1 MLKIVRSPLWGF
13 PRHAVVFWEASLKIQ
28 HMRTNYGP
36 SVFHSRPT
44 VVMTLDLERWSE
56 VPSTAIPYFTQ
67 NLINTFPGLA
77 EHTCSKGYDGG
88 FVQRLQ
94 HGTYLAHIIEHMA
107 LELSTLSGISVT
119 YGKTRYAGRSG
130 LYEIIT
136 RFKNES
142 GMHECLRSAV
152 QIVLDLLEKKTV
164 VLNEHLSRI
173 RREISRTALGTTSA
187 ALVDAVRKRNIPY
200 RLVGDGSLLQ
210 IGYGSKSRR
219 LQTAV
224 TEQTNLISADLAQD
238 KDLTKKIL
246 EQNFLP
252 VPLGFIA
259 RTEEDIKN
267 NLFDLT
273 PPYVVKPLDGNH
285 GRGVCLNLN
294 SLSEVQEAFRFA
306 HEISEDVIVEE
317 MCAGSDYRILVLD
330 GKLIAAAERKP
341 PSVTGDGEKT
351 LAQLIDVL
359 NSDPARGSGHDNVL
373 SIIEVD
379 HIIESHLKKI
389 NIALSDV
396 IEKGRIVKLR
406 ENANLSSG
414 GTASDVT
421 DIVHPEVVAMCERA
435 ARIVGLDICG
445 IDLIHKDITL
455 PASAGAKIIE
465 VNAGPGIR
473 MHIAPSEGRGR
484 PVAEM
489 IIEKVMPSPE
499 NGRIP
504 IVTVTGTNGKTT
516 TVRLI
521 HKIVSQKFKHVGLT
535 TTDGIWIG
543 KEKIYK
549 GDTTGPR
556 SAQVVLSDP
565 LVDFAVLEVARGG
578 ILRSGLGYDWS
589 DVAVVTNVSEDH
601 IGQDGIEDVDDLVW
615 IKSLTAERV
624 KAGGTLV
631 LNADDERV
639 LAMRDRPR
647 VVEQMLNIFLFTM
660 QKSNAEFIS
669 HIENGGRGCCVEN
682 EWLVYYDGKHAQRLL
697 RLKEIPATLGGKAL
711 FNVAN
716 VLAAVAASISSGIS
730 IDQLCIGLR
739 EFKSTEEN
747 LGRFNVYNIRDSYV
761 IIDYGHNAEAFH
773 SVGNY
778 LNELKGYRKKV
789 IMSLPGDRPDDL
801 IKKCVVQ
808 VSNFCEEIYF
818 RDDLDLRGRQ
828 YSEVPQLCL
837 QALSESGAYCQAS
850 IISQTPTAVYKII
863 DQLKA
868 GEILVIF
875 YDNLAEVLLTI
886 LDYDPEP
893 VDFIPEAYKQ
903 EEVIGSYYR
912 SIITTQPE
920 EQTNAH
926 SF

>member
-1 MLKIVRSPLWGF
+1 MGQKASQ
-13 PRHAVVFWEASLKIQ
+13 EDSLKIQ
-28 HMRTNYGP
+28 HIRTNHGP

-44 VVMTLDLERWSE
+44 IVMTLDLERWSE
-56 VPSTAIPYFTQ
+56 VPSTSVPYFAQ
-67 NLINTFPGLA
+67 SLINTFPGLA
-77 EHTCSKGYDGG
+77 EHTCSKGYEGG
-88 FVQRLQ
+88 FVQRIQ
-94 HGTYLAHIIEHMA
+94 KGTYLAHIIEHLA
-107 LELSTLSGISVT
+107 LELSILCGIGVA
-119 YGKTRYAGRSG
+119 YGKTRYAGREG

-142 GMHECLRSAV
+142 GMRECLRSAV
-152 QIVLDLLEKKTV
+152 QITQDLLEKKEITLGV
-164 VLNEHLSRI
+164 HIDRI
-173 RREISRTALGTTSA
+173 CKEVSRTALGTTSA
-187 ALVDAVRKRNIPY
+187 ALVDAVRSRKIPY
-200 RLVGDGSLLQ
+200 RFIGDGSLLQ
-210 IGYGSKSRR
+210 IGYGCKSKR

-224 TEQTNLISADLAQD
+224 TEKTNLISADLAQD

-259 RTEEDIKN
+259 LSEEEVVA
-267 NLFDLT
+267 NLYDLT

-294 SLSEVQEAFRFA
+294 SLEEVKEAFHFA
-306 HEISEDVIVEE
+306 QEMSEEVIVEE

-341 PSVTGDGEKT
+341 PSVIGDGEKT
-351 LAQLIDVL
+351 LTQLIDIL
-359 NSDPARGSGHDNVL
+359 NSDPARGAGHDNVL
-373 SIIEVD
+373 SKIEID
-379 HIIESHLKKI
+379 HIVENHLKKL
-389 NIALSDV
+389 NISLNDV
-396 IEKGRIVKLR
+396 IEKGRVVKLR

-421 DIVHPEVVAMCERA
+421 DIMHPEVVALCERA
-435 ARIVGLDICG
+435 SRIVGLDICG

-455 PASAGAKIIE
+455 PVSAGAKIIE

-473 MHIAPSEGRGR
+473 MHIAPSEGKGR

-489 IIEKVMPSPE
+489 ILEKIMPSPE

-521 HKIVSQKFKHVGLT
+521 HKIVSQKNKHVGLT

-556 SAQVVLSDP
+556 SAQAVLSDP
-565 LVDFAVLEVARGG
+565 LVEFAVLEVARGG
-578 ILRSGLGYDWS
+578 ILRNGLGYDWS
-589 DVAVVTNVSEDH
+589 DVAVVTNISEDH
-601 IGQDGIEDVDDLVW
+601 IGQDGIEDMDDLVW

-624 KAGGTLV
+624 KVGGTLV

-639 LAMRDRPR
+639 LAIGQRSR
-647 VVEQMLNIFLFTM
+647 VAEQMLNIFLFAM
-660 QKSNAEFIS
+660 EKNNIHFIS
-669 HIENGGRGCCVEN
+669 HIEKGGRGCCVEN
-682 EWLVYYDGKHAQRLL
+682 DWLVYYDGSRAQHIL
-697 RLKEIPATLGGKAL
+697 RLKEIPVTLGGKAL

-716 VLAAVAASISSGIS
+716 VLAASAACIASGI
-730 IDQLCIGLR
+730 LMEPLRTGLK

-747 LGRFNVYNIRDSYV
+747 LGRFNVYKVRDSYV
-761 IIDYGHNAEAFH
+761 ILDYGHNAEAFH
-773 SVGNY
+773 SVGYY
-778 LNELKGYRKKV
+778 LNELQGYRKKV

-801 IKKCVVQ
+801 IKKCTIH
-808 VSNFCEEIYF
+808 VSEFCEEIYF

-828 YSEVPQLCL
+828 YLEVPQLCL
-837 QALSESGAYCQAS
+837 QALAESGAYCQAS
-850 IISQTPTAVYKII
+850 IISQTSAAVYKII

-875 YDNLAEVLLTI
+875 YDTLSEIIPII
-886 LDYDPEP
+886 LDYDPQP
-893 VDFIPEAYKQ
+893 VDFIPDVYTRTENI
-903 EEVIGSYYR
+903 IGSYYR
-912 SIITTQPE
+912 PAITTQPK

>member
-1 MLKIVRSPLWGF
+1 
-13 PRHAVVFWEASLKIQ
+13 
-28 HMRTNYGP
+28 MRTNHGP

-44 VVMTLDLERWSE
+44 IVMTLDLERWSE
-56 VPSTAIPYFTQ
+56 VPSTSVPYFAQ
-67 NLINTFPGLA
+67 SLVNTFPGLA
-77 EHTCSKGYDGG
+77 EHSCSKGYEGG

-94 HGTYLAHIIEHMA
+94 NGTYLAHIIEHMA
-107 LELSTLSGISVT
+107 LELSTLCGIGVT
-119 YGKTRYAGRSG
+119 YGKTRYAGRAG

-142 GMHECLRSAV
+142 GMQECLRSAV
-152 QIVLDLLEKKTV
+152 QIALALLEKKEV
-164 VLNEHLSRI
+164 VLNDYLGRI
-173 RREISRTALGTTSA
+173 RNETSRTALGTTSA

-200 RLVGDGSLLQ
+200 RFIGDGSLLQ
-210 IGYGSKSRR
+210 IGHGFKSRR

-224 TEQTNLISADLAQD
+224 TEKTNLISADVAQD
-238 KDLTKKIL
+238 KNLTKKIL

-259 RTEEDIKN
+259 STEEEVVA
-267 NLFDLT
+267 NLYDLT

-294 SLSEVQEAFRFA
+294 SLEEVKEAFHFA
-306 HEISEDVIVEE
+306 RGISEEIIVEE
-317 MCAGSDYRILVLD
+317 MCAGSDYRVLVLD
-330 GKLIAAAERKP
+330 GKLIAAAERRP
-341 PSVTGDGEKT
+341 PFVTGDGEKT
-351 LAQLIDVL
+351 LSQLIDIL
-359 NSDPARGSGHDNVL
+359 NTDPARGAGHDNVL
-373 SIIEVD
+373 SLIEVD
-379 HIIESHLKKI
+379 HIIENHLKKL
-389 NIALSDV
+389 NISLNDV
-396 IEKGRIVKLR
+396 IEKGRVVRLR

-421 DIVHPEVVAMCERA
+421 DIVHPEVVALCERA

-455 PASAGAKIIE
+455 PVSAGAKIIE

-473 MHIAPSEGRGR
+473 MHIAPSEGKGR

-489 IIEKVMPSPE
+489 ILEKVMPSPE
-499 NGRIP
+499 TGRIP

-516 TVRLI
+516 TVRLV
-521 HKIVSQKFKHVGLT
+521 HKIVSLKHKHVGLT

-556 SAQVVLSDP
+556 SAQAVLADP
-565 LVDFAVLEVARGG
+565 LVEFAVLEVARGG
-578 ILRSGLGYDWS
+578 ILRGGLGYDWS

-601 IGQDGIEDVDDLVW
+601 IGQNGIEDMDDLVW

-624 KAGGTLV
+624 KEGGTLV

-639 LAMRDRPR
+639 LAIRQRPR
-647 VVEQMLNIFLFTM
+647 VIEQALNIFLFTM
-660 QKSNAEFIS
+660 EKNNAHFLS
-669 HIENGGRGCCVEN
+669 HIEKGGRGCCVEN
-682 EWLVYYDGKHAQRLL
+682 DWLVYHDGLRAQHIL
-697 RLKEIPATLGGKAL
+697 RLKEIPVTLGGKAL

-716 VLAAVAASISSGIS
+716 VLAASAACISSGIS
-730 IDQLCIGLR
+730 LEQLRTGLK
-739 EFKSTEEN
+739 EFKPNEEN
-747 LGRFNVYNIRDSYV
+747 LGRFNVYKVRDSYV
-761 IIDYGHNAEAFH
+761 ILDYGHNAEAFH
-773 SVGNY
+773 WVGHY

-789 IMSLPGDRPDDL
+789 IMSLPGDRPDEL
-801 IKKCVVQ
+801 IKKCAIQ

-828 YSEVPQLCL
+828 YLEVPQLCL
-837 QALSESGAYCQAS
+837 EALAEAGAYCQAS
-850 IISQTPTAVYKII
+850 LISQTPAAVYKVI
-863 DQLKA
+863 DQLTA

-875 YDNLAEVLLTI
+875 YDTLAEILPTI
-886 LDYDPEP
+886 LDYDPQP
-893 VDFIPEAYKQ
+893 VDYIPDVYTKTGDIGNYYKSA
-903 EEVIGSYYR
+903 IA
-912 SIITTQPE
+912 TQLK

>member
-1 MLKIVRSPLWGF
+1 M
-13 PRHAVVFWEASLKIQ
+13 KIQ

-44 VVMTLDLERWSE
+44 IVMTLDLERWSE
-56 VPSTAIPYFTQ
+56 VASTSVPYFAQ
-67 NLINTFPGLA
+67 KLVSVFPGLA

-94 HGTYLAHIIEHMA
+94 SGTYLAHIIEHMA
-107 LELSTLSGISVT
+107 LELSTLSGIGVT

-130 LYEIIT
+130 SYEVIT
-136 RFKNES
+136 RFKNEC
-142 GMHECLRSAV
+142 GMQECLRSAV
-152 QIVLDLLEKKTV
+152 QIALNLLEKKEI
-164 VLNEHLSRI
+164 VLSEYIERI
-173 RREISRTALGTTSA
+173 RNETSRTALGTTSA
-187 ALVDAVRKRNIPY
+187 ALLDAVRTRNIPY
-200 RLVGDGSLLQ
+200 RFIGDGSLLQ
-210 IGYGSKSRR
+210 IGYGCKSKR

-224 TEQTNLISADLAQD
+224 TEKTNLISADLAQD

-259 RTEEDIKN
+259 TKEEEIVA
-267 NLFDLT
+267 NLHDLT

-294 SLSEVQEAFRFA
+294 SLEEVVEAFHFA
-306 HEISEDVIVEE
+306 QGMSEAVIVEE

-341 PSVTGDGEKT
+341 PSVIGDGEKT
-351 LAQLIDVL
+351 LSQLIDIL
-359 NSDPARGSGHDNVL
+359 NSNPARGSGHDNIL
-373 SIIEVD
+373 SKIEVD
-379 HIIESHLKKI
+379 HIIENHLKKL
-389 NIALSDV
+389 NISLSDV
-396 IEKGRIVKLR
+396 IEKGRVVKLR

-421 DIVHPEVVAMCERA
+421 DMVHPEVVALCERA

-455 PASAGAKIIE
+455 PVSAGAKIIE

-473 MHIAPSEGRGR
+473 MHIAPSEGKGR

-489 IIEKVMPSPE
+489 ILEKVMPSPE
-499 NGRIP
+499 TGRIP

-521 HKIVSQKFKHVGLT
+521 HKIISLNRKNVGLT

-556 SAQVVLSDP
+556 SAQAVLADP
-565 LVDFAVLEVARGG
+565 SVEFAVLEVARGG

-589 DVAVVTNVSEDH
+589 DVAVVTNISEDH
-601 IGQDGIEDVDDLVW
+601 IGQDGIEDMDDLVW

-624 KAGGTLV
+624 RIGGTLV

-639 LAMRDRPR
+639 LAIRERPR
-647 VVEQMLNIFLFTM
+647 VVEQMLNIFLFAM
-660 QKSNAEFIS
+660 EKNNAHFIS
-669 HIENGGRGCCVEN
+669 HIEKGGRGCCIEN
-682 EWLVYYDGKHAQRLL
+682 DWLVYYDGLRTQHIL
-697 RLKEIPATLGGKAL
+697 RLKEIPVTLGGKAL

-716 VLAAVAASISSGIS
+716 VLAAVAACISSKIS
-730 IDQLCIGLR
+730 MEQLRDGLKG
-739 EFKSTEEN
+739 FKSTEEN
-747 LGRFNVYNIRDSYV
+747 LGRFNVYKVRDSYV
-761 IIDYGHNAEAFH
+761 ILDYGHNAEAFH

-789 IMSLPGDRPDDL
+789 IMSLPGDRPDEL
-801 IKKCVVQ
+801 IKKCAIH

-828 YSEVPQLCL
+828 YLEVPQLCL
-837 QALSESGAYCQAS
+837 EALAESGAYSQAS
-850 IISQTPTAVYKII
+850 IISQTPASVYKVI

-875 YDNLAEVLLTI
+875 YDTLAEILPTI
-886 LDYDPEP
+886 LDYDPQP
-893 VDFIPEAYKQ
+893 VDFIPDVYTRTED
-903 EEVIGSYYR
+903 ILGSYYK
-912 SIITTQPE
+912 STITAQPE
-920 EQTNAH
+920 KRTNAH